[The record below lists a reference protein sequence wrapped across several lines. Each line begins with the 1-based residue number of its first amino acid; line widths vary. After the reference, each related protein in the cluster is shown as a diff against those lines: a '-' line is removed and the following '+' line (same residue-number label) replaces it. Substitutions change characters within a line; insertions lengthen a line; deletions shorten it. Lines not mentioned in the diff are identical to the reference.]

1 MNDGTSIGLLGI
13 ALWLVG
19 VVFVGAGQLGTFDP
33 PAVKVAPS
41 VVTSGPRCT
50 FAYPR
55 GLNPRVLAK
64 VTKQPETC
72 VNGDLQSTWR
82 GCTPRFKA

>member
-33 PAVKVAPS
+33 PQAAPS

-55 GLNPRVLAK
+55 GFNPWVIAR
-64 VTKQPETC
+64 VTKQPKTC
-72 VNGDLQSTWR
+72 ENGDLQSTWR